1 MEGGED
7 HNTSRTFG
15 NFCKGNEVDLSH
27 NMAASNTVNALE
39 GEGPFPYTWPGCKS
53 FESLP
58 DTALFEFYN
67 NTGAVDIP
75 NYVPYPDIFDTEAE
89 CADLCDRHVSHPF

>member
-1 MEGGED
+1 
-7 HNTSRTFG
+7 
-15 NFCKGNEVDLSH
+15 
-27 NMAASNTVNALE
+27 MAASNTVNALE